1 LFPPAYNRLLSL
13 ETASVHVFV
22 PLGRM
27 DVGGVY
33 GGVNATVFAKQM
45 ANQLHGN
52 PSYHMVIWKTIS
64 TSRSFSP
71 VCRPLLLKPLSMVV
85 ISRSIFPLLF
95 VLASSS
101 ALPNSATHA
110 SSSVTSAGRGRHRRG
125 DIEIRNAQPKEDASY
140 SPDWAGAVYS
150 SAPVSSCLHLTSIH

>member
-1 LFPPAYNRLLSL
+1 MYASCCFLLRTI
-13 ETASVHVFV
+13 ECC
-22 PLGRM
+22 PLKLQVCTYPCRWAGWM
-27 DVGGVY
+27 SGGVY

-52 PSYHMVIWKTIS
+52 LSYHMLIWKTIS

-71 VCRPLLLKPLSMVV
+71 VSRPLLLKPLSMVV
-85 ISRSIFPLLF
+85 ISIFIFPLLF

-110 SSSVTSAGRGRHRRG
+110 LSSVASAGRGTHRRG
-125 DIEIRNAQPKEDASY
+125 DVEIRNAQPKEDASY

-150 SAPVSSCLHLTSIH
+150 SAPVSSC